1 MRLCRAGLAAL
12 SLCPSSVC
20 SRGALPRESALRRN
34 ELIAALADEACIA
47 YAASGGYTER
57 IVDWLKSSCVSPFGR
72 MLINHEVQRSQQCC
86 MERFVR
92 YMRDVLPNDSFIA
105 FTETPIGHNENFENR
120 NRLPNAG
127 VDMND

>member
-1 MRLCRAGLAAL
+1 
-12 SLCPSSVC
+12 
-20 SRGALPRESALRRN
+20 
-34 ELIAALADEACIA
+34 
-47 YAASGGYTER
+47 
-57 IVDWLKSSCVSPFGR
+57 
-72 MLINHEVQRSQQCC
+72 

-105 FTETPIGHNENFENR
+105 FTETPIEHNENFENR